1 MATRARDIDFLILLV
16 RATRVHAGGEN
27 IPAKIALSGAISALP
42 GIRVDD
48 HELKKTWR
56 ILRRAYD
63 ALVEASALARPER
76 AAWAYALPRY
86 LRTNPS

>member
-16 RATRVHAGGEN
+16 RATRMHAGGDN
-27 IPAKIALSGAISALP
+27 IRARIALSDAISALP

-48 HELKKTWR
+48 HELKITWR

-63 ALVEASALARPER
+63 ALAEASVLARPQR
-76 AAWAYALPRY
+76 AAWAYALPR
-86 LRTNPS
+86 